1 MGFLQLLDELLL
13 GNIGNVIVVD
23 RDLVYNSEN
32 SQQHWMGNILSKTN
46 KLGSSN
52 LEEAIKRSIILNCS
66 FPPWSWRFPT
76 GVFEEYEKNLTLCFH
91 WLIPYRKY
99 PGKKHVQWE

>member
-52 LEEAIKRSIILNCS
+52 LEEALKGAS
-66 FPPWSWRFPT
+66 FLIAASRPGP
-76 GVFEEYEKNLTLCFH
+76 GVFPLEY
-91 WLIPYRKY
+91 
-99 PGKKHVQWE
+99 

>member
-52 LEEAIKRSIILNCS
+52 LEEALKGASFLIAASALVLAFSHWSI
-66 FPPWSWRFPT
+66 
-76 GVFEEYEKNLTLCFH
+76 
-91 WLIPYRKY
+91 
-99 PGKKHVQWE
+99 

>member
-52 LEEAIKRSIILNCS
+52 LEEALKGAS
-66 FPPWSWRFPT
+66 FLIAASAWSWRFPT
-76 GVFEEYEKNLTLCFH
+76 GVFEEYEKT
-91 WLIPYRKY
+91 
-99 PGKKHVQWE
+99 